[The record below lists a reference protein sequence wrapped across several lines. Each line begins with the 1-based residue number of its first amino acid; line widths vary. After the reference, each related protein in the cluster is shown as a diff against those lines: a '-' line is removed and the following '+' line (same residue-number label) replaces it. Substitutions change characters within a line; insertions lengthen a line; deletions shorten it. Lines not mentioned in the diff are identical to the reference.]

1 MENTKTLK
9 IEYPA
14 DKQIVVSSRIKKYL
28 KSDYVRA
35 FQEGL
40 SEIICDRDLSG
51 EDVRIFFGII
61 ANLEYENIFRM
72 PLAALSRELG
82 IDRSNISKSVSKLV
96 QKNYL
101 TKINSQ
107 GRVNHYMADP
117 RIAFKSRA
125 SKLDGVVNRWDDLP
139 QSQN

>member
-9 IEYPA
+9 IEYPE
-14 DKQIVVSSRIKKYL
+14 DKQIVISSRLKKYL

-51 EDVRIFFGII
+51 EDVRVFFGIV
-61 ANLEYENIFRM
+61 ANLEYENVFRM
-72 PLAALSRELG
+72 SLSALSTELG

-101 TKINSQ
+101 TKIDSQ
-107 GRVNHYMADP
+107 GKVNHYMADP

-125 SKLDGVVNRWDDLP
+125 SNLNGVVDRWDDLP
-139 QSQN
+139 QTQH

>member
-1 MENTKTLK
+1 MKNTKTLK

-14 DKQIVVSSRIKKYL
+14 DKQIVVSSRIRKYL

-51 EDVRIFFGII
+51 EDVRVFFGIV

-72 PLAALSRELG
+72 PLALLSRELG

-101 TKINSQ
+101 MKIDSQ

-125 SKLDGVVNRWDDLP
+125 SKLNGVVNRWDDFP
-139 QSQN
+139 QNQS

>member
-1 MENTKTLK
+1 MEKTKTVK
-9 IEYPA
+9 IEYPE
-14 DKQIVVSSRIKKYL
+14 DRQIVVSSRLKKYL
-28 KSDYVRA
+28 KSDYIRA

-40 SEIICDRDLSG
+40 LEIICDKDLSG
-51 EDVRIFFGII
+51 EDVRIFFGIV

-72 PLAALSRELG
+72 PLAVLSRQLG

-101 TKINSQ
+101 TKISSQ

-125 SKLDGVVNRWDDLP
+125 SNLSGVMSRWDEIP
-139 QSQN
+139 QIKN

>member
-1 MENTKTLK
+1 MENTKILK
-9 IEYPA
+9 IEYPE

-28 KSDYVRA
+28 KTDYVRA

-40 SEIICDRDLSG
+40 SEIICDKDLSG
-51 EDVRIFFGII
+51 EDVRIFFGIV

-72 PLAALSRELG
+72 PLAVLSKELG

-96 QKNYL
+96 RKNYL
-101 TKINSQ
+101 TKIDSQ
-107 GRVNHYMADP
+107 GRINHYKADP

-125 SKLDGVVNRWDDLP
+125 SKLNGVVDRWDDLL
-139 QSQN
+139 QT

>member
-9 IEYPA
+9 IEYPE
-14 DKQIVVSSRIKKYL
+14 DKQIVISTKLKKYL

-40 SEIICDRDLSG
+40 SEIVRDKDLSG

-72 PLAALSRELG
+72 SLAALSKELG
-82 IDRSNISKSVSKLV
+82 IDRSNISKSVSRLV

-101 TKINSQ
+101 MKIDSQ
-107 GRVNHYMADP
+107 GKINHYMADP
-117 RIAFKSRA
+117 RIIFKSRA
-125 SKLDGVVNRWDDLP
+125 SNLNGVLDLWDDLP
-139 QSQN
+139 QTQR

>member
-1 MENTKTLK
+1 MKNTKTLK

-51 EDVRIFFGII
+51 EDVRIFFGIV

-72 PLAALSRELG
+72 PLAVLSRELG

-96 QKNYL
+96 RKNYL
-101 TKINSQ
+101 TKIDSQ
-107 GRVNHYMADP
+107 GRVNYYMADP

-125 SKLDGVVNRWDDLP
+125 SKLNGVVDRWDELP
-139 QSQN
+139 QNQS

>member
-40 SEIICDRDLSG
+40 SEIICDKDLSG
-51 EDVRIFFGII
+51 EDVRIFFGIV

-72 PLAALSRELG
+72 PLAVLSRELG

-96 QKNYL
+96 QK
-101 TKINSQ
+101 
-107 GRVNHYMADP
+107 
-117 RIAFKSRA
+117 
-125 SKLDGVVNRWDDLP
+125 KLFNE
-139 QSQN
+139 NK

>member
-9 IEYPA
+9 IEYPE
-14 DKQIVVSSRIKKYL
+14 DKQIVISTRLKKYL
-28 KSDYVRA
+28 KSDYVRT

-40 SEIICDRDLSG
+40 SEIVCDKDLSG

-72 PLAALSRELG
+72 SLAALSKELG

-101 TKINSQ
+101 TKIDSQ
-107 GRVNHYMADP
+107 GKVSHYMADP
-117 RIAFKSRA
+117 RIVFKSRA
-125 SKLDGVVNRWDDLP
+125 SKLNGVVDIWDNLP
-139 QSQN
+139 QAQR

>member
-40 SEIICDRDLSG
+40 SEIICDKDLSG
-51 EDVRIFFGII
+51 EDVRIFFGIV

-72 PLAALSRELG
+72 PLAVLSRELG

-125 SKLDGVVNRWDDLP
+125 SKLDEVVNQWDDLP
-139 QSQN
+139 LSQN

>member
-51 EDVRIFFGII
+51 EDVRIFFGIV

-101 TKINSQ
+101 TKINTQ

-125 SKLDGVVNRWDDLP
+125 SKLDRVVNRWDDLP

>member
-1 MENTKTLK
+1 MEKTKTVK
-9 IEYPA
+9 IEYPE
-14 DKQIVVSSRIKKYL
+14 DRQIVVSSRLKKYL
-28 KSDYVRA
+28 KSDYIRA

-51 EDVRIFFGII
+51 EDVRIFFGIV
-61 ANLEYENIFRM
+61 ANLEYENVFRM
-72 PLAALSRELG
+72 PLAVLSRELG

-101 TKINSQ
+101 TKISSQ

-125 SKLDGVVNRWDDLP
+125 SNLSGVIDRWDEIP
-139 QSQN
+139 QIKN

>member
-1 MENTKTLK
+1 MESTKTLK

-40 SEIICDRDLSG
+40 SEIICDKDLSG
-51 EDVRIFFGII
+51 EDVRIFFGIV

-72 PLAALSRELG
+72 PLAVLSRELG

-107 GRVNHYMADP
+107 GRINHYMADP

-125 SKLDGVVNRWDDLP
+125 SKLDEVVNQWDDLP
-139 QSQN
+139 LSQN